1 MDTEAETVTEELD
14 LIEGEPEVAEPE
26 AEEEQDAPVVVT
38 LGDEPADDD
47 AEPMELPDDAPK
59 WARRT
64 REVAMQRWRENRDLK
79 RKLAELEAK
88 TAPVEEEPEIGAK
101 PNLLDD
107 DIDGDEEIYE
117 QRLLAWYEDKRRSDA
132 KKEAKRREAE
142 QAQEQWQAKLTGY
155 EEGKKRLRVP
165 DFEEAEDLVQSVFD
179 QTQQGII
186 VHGARDAAV
195 LAYAIGKNP
204 EKAKELA
211 AIKDPIAF
219 AFAVSKL
226 EEQVKVTTRKPTVKP
241 EGVLTSTARGSSAM
255 DNHLERL
262 RAEAEKTRDYTK
274 VMAYKKQ
281 LRAK

>member
-1 MDTEAETVTEELD
+1 MDTEAETITEELELD
-14 LIEGEPEVAEPE
+14 ANEVDQE
-26 AEEEQDAPVVVT
+26 ADDAPVVVT

-47 AEPMELPDDAPK
+47 AEIDLPEEAPGWAKKLRETAEERRKRLREL
-59 WARRT
+59 
-64 REVAMQRWRENRDLK
+64 ERENRELK
-79 RKLAELEAK
+79 AMA
-88 TAPVEEEPEIGAK
+88 APVEDEPDLGKEPDLEDFDYDTEAFK
-101 PNLLDD
+101 V
-107 DIDGDEEIYE
+107 
-117 QRLLAWYEDKRRSDA
+117 AWRAWDA
-132 KKEAKRREAE
+132 KAKEVDQRKEAKRREAE

-226 EEQVKVTTRKPTVKP
+226 EETVKVSTRKPTAKP
-241 EGVLTSTARGSSAM
+241 ESVITSTARGSSSV

-262 RAEAEKTRDYTK
+262 REEAGRTGDFSK